1 MHWFCSRQGRQP
13 NGIDMSTA
21 FILIKTSIIG
31 EGRVRLEAQ
40 VFGARADRENEFKAV
55 VSANEMLPPHPLGG
69 FFEPV
74 GFVQVTR
81 MVADTGGIDE
91 VVSEAASNAAWNYRH
106 PISGDEAVVEVFRKD

>member
-1 MHWFCSRQGRQP
+1 MT
-13 NGIDMSTA
+13 TA
-21 FILIKTSIIG
+21 FILIKTSITE

-40 VFGARADRENEFKAV
+40 AFGTRAERESEFRAV
-55 VSANEMLPPHPLGG
+55 VSANEMLPAHPLGG

-81 MVADTGGIDE
+81 TVADMGGIDE